1 MLYTDVSKR
10 GQHGGDILWTM
21 HTHTPEVVAISCR
34 KEGLVCGLSQYAMD
48 LGGISYHEFEHATK
62 KGSDVCQRLV
72 KDLGPV
78 NKVILIRNHGPI
90 TVGKT
95 VYEAFFLM
103 YQLVE
108 ACRVQVN
115 VFTNQ
120 ESSYYKVDQK
130 IVEETYKIVQNN
142 YTGEPFGKLEWEAA
156 KRKMELEQGLDYQS

>member
-72 KDLGPV
+72 KDLGQS
-78 NKVILIRNHGPI
+78 ISYIDQIMDQFQL
-90 TVGKT
+90 GKR
-95 VYEAFFLM
+95 L
-103 YQLVE
+103 
-108 ACRVQVN
+108 
-115 VFTNQ
+115 
-120 ESSYYKVDQK
+120 
-130 IVEETYKIVQNN
+130 
-142 YTGEPFGKLEWEAA
+142 
-156 KRKMELEQGLDYQS
+156 

>member
-1 MLYTDVSKR
+1 MSFTREKDGAYYHNS
-10 GQHGGDILWTM
+10 I
-21 HTHTPEVVAISCR
+21 
-34 KEGLVCGLSQYAMD
+34 Y
-48 LGGISYHEFEHATK
+48 ISYHEFEHATK

-78 NKVILIRNHGPI
+78 NKVILLRNHGPI

-142 YTGEPFGKLEWEAA
+142 YTGDMCMNQMCPL
-156 KRKMELEQGLDYQS
+156 